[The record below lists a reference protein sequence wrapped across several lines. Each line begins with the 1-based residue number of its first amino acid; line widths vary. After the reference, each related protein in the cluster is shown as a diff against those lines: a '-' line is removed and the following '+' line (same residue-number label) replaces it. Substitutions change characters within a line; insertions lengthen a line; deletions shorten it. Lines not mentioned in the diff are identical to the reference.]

1 MPTTRRK
8 ISRGAA
14 AEIEMAAE
22 YASGWCLIPSS
33 PPWTWANSKTTEE
46 LEAFF
51 RKHRQDIIDTADR
64 LELELFDEYK

>member
-1 MPTTRRK
+1 MSTTRRRAGRAG
-8 ISRGAA
+8 SS
-14 AEIEMAAE
+14 EIQLAAE